1 LDGLTI
7 WKVFETIVALAT
19 LGLMLAF
26 FYDLITGRAGKTRLI
41 LEGVV
46 FLVLM
51 TIAVGI
57 RPPAPPVPSER
68 N

>member
-1 LDGLTI
+1 
-7 WKVFETIVALAT
+7 
-19 LGLMLAF
+19 MLAF

>member
-1 LDGLTI
+1 
-7 WKVFETIVALAT
+7 
-19 LGLMLAF
+19 MLAF

-41 LEGVV
+41 LEGVAVV